1 MTMDRRHMGRRTLLG
16 TALTLPLSSP
26 VLAQPS
32 RRLAIVSPGEPLAI
46 MSETGGNAYY
56 RVLFEDLRALGHVEG
71 RTLIVDRYGRERAIE
86 VGIDRM
92 IAEAVAARP
101 DVIYAIG
108 GAGLVKAVTRTIP
121 IVALTGDPV
130 ALGLAQSVARPGG
143 NVTGVSVDT
152 GPSLYGKR
160 IELLREVKPGVARIG
175 YVTTQ
180 RVWEILQGKPMR
192 AAAEAAGVSLLPS
205 LVGMPAAAADYA
217 DAVRRAAAGGADA
230 LMIGDGPEAL
240 QYRDAI
246 VEAVA
251 ATRLPAIYTFPEST
265 AAGGLI
271 AYSFD
276 LKDLNRQ
283 VAKDIDAILKGASP
297 AGIPFYQVARLILS
311 VNLKTAR
318 GFGLELPPTL
328 VARADDVID

>member
-1 MTMDRRHMGRRTLLG
+1 MNRRTLVGL
-16 TALTLPLSSP
+16 ALTLPAWSAA
-26 VLAQPS
+26 LAQPS

-56 RVLFEDLRALGHVEG
+56 RVLFEDLRSLGQVEG
-71 RTLIVDRYGRERAIE
+71 RTLIVQRYGRERALEIGIE
-86 VGIDRM
+86 KM
-92 IAEAVAARP
+92 IAEAVAGRP

-108 GAGLVKAVTRTIP
+108 GAGLVKAATQTIP

-160 IELLREVKPGVARIG
+160 IELLREVKPGVSRIG

-205 LVGMPAAAADYA
+205 LVGMPAAASDYA
-217 DAVRRAAAGGADA
+217 DAVRRAAAEGADA

-246 VEAVA
+246 VGAVET
-251 ATRLPAIYTFPEST
+251 TRLPAIYTFPESA

-283 VAKDIDAILKGASP
+283 AARDIDAILRGASP
-297 AGIPFYQVARLILS
+297 AEIPFYQVTRLLLS

-318 GFGLELPPTL
+318 RLGIELAPAL